1 MRTRAKKE
9 GRIEE
14 DEKAMK
20 GREEKLK
27 DGERETN
34 ANQPMHTSRLMPLYS
49 LQQSPA
55 GKRAGH
61 RMSDGNIGVG

>member
-34 ANQPMHTSRLMPLYS
+34 AKQPMHQS
-49 LQQSPA
+49 LDAALLPPTIA
-55 GKRAGH
+55 CW
-61 RMSDGNIGVG
+61 